1 MNVHNDP
8 CFEDKSSSLT
18 LKYCPVHFSETA
30 VCILKFPGPKGP
42 ICEGA
47 CQSQQLTGDKDEG
60 VTQNMTPIRPR
71 KILTGLG

>member
-1 MNVHNDP
+1 M
-8 CFEDKSSSLT
+8 
-18 LKYCPVHFSETA
+18 
-30 VCILKFPGPKGP
+30 FPGPKGP